1 MAGTIGERLQ
11 EAAAGKRSL
20 EFDPLSTEEGRVVFI
35 RLDDIEPDP
44 EQPRKDVGDLE
55 ELAASIKTH
64 GVINPIVVRPTSD
77 RKFRIVAGERRY
89 RASRLAGRDQIQAII
104 RTLEEQSRLE
114 VQLIENLHRKDL
126 NPFEEATVYR
136 RLMDE
141 FGLTQDQMAKRVGRS
156 QATINEVLLLLQLPS
171 TLRSEYRTSDKVSKS
186 VLIEIAKQ
194 PDQEKQVE
202 LWERAKT
209 GGLTVREA
217 RLHKRGEG
225 HPRTTPG
232 TKPKHVFNTSHG
244 ATVIVQAT
252 ATRGL
257 TREQIIAA
265 LEQAVVEALREGPTK
280 S

>member
-20 EFDPLSTEEGRVVFI
+20 DFDPLSTEEGRVVFV

-55 ELAASIKTH
+55 ELAASIRTH
-64 GVINPIVVRPTSD
+64 GVINPIVVRPVSD
-77 RKFRIVAGERRY
+77 QKFRIVAGERRY
-89 RASRLAGRDQIQAII
+89 RASRIAGQDKIQAII

-114 VQLIENLHRKDL
+114 IQLIENLHRKDL

-141 FGLTQDQMAKRVGRS
+141 FGLTQEQMAKRVGRS
-156 QATINEVLLLLQLPS
+156 QATINEVLLLLQLPT

-194 PDQEKQVE
+194 PDEAKQAV

-217 RLHKRGEG
+217 RLSKRGEG

-232 TKPKHVFNTSHG
+232 TMPKRVFNTSHG

-252 ATRGL
+252 ATRSL
-257 TREQIIAA
+257 TREQIIGA
-265 LEQAVVEALREGPTK
+265 LEESLSQILG

>member
-20 EFDPLSTEEGRVVFI
+20 DFDPLSTEEGRVVFV

-55 ELAASIKTH
+55 ELAASIRTH
-64 GVINPIVVRPTSD
+64 GVINPIVVRPVSD
-77 RKFRIVAGERRY
+77 QKFRIVAGERRY
-89 RASRLAGRDQIQAII
+89 RASRIAGQDKIQAII

-114 VQLIENLHRKDL
+114 IQLIENLHRKDL

-141 FGLTQDQMAKRVGRS
+141 FGLTQEQMARRVGRS
-156 QATINEVLLLLQLPS
+156 QATINEVLLLLQLPP

-194 PDQEKQVE
+194 SDSEKQAV

-217 RLHKRGEG
+217 RVYKRGEG

-232 TKPKHVFNTSHG
+232 TKPKRVFNTNHG
-244 ATVIVQAT
+244 ATVIVQDKT
-252 ATRGL
+252 DCGL
-257 TREQIIAA
+257 SIERIVSA
-265 LEQAVVEALREGPTK
+265 LEEALTAAQKYG
-280 S
+280 

>member
-1 MAGTIGERLQ
+1 MAGTIGERLKD
-11 EAAAGKRSL
+11 AAEGNRSL
-20 EFDPLSTEEGRVVFI
+20 DFDPLGNDEGRVVFI

-55 ELAASIKTH
+55 ELAASIRTH
-64 GVINPIVVRPTSD
+64 GVINPIVVRPVSGQ
-77 RKFRIVAGERRY
+77 KFRIVAGERRY
-89 RASRLAGRDQIQAII
+89 RASHLAGRDQIQAII
-104 RTLEEQSRLE
+104 RSLEEQSRLE

-141 FGLTQDQMAKRVGRS
+141 FGLTQEQMAKRVGRS

-171 TLRSEYRTSDKVSKS
+171 SLRREYRTSDKVSKS

-194 PDQEKQVE
+194 PDQEKQAE

-217 RLHKRGEG
+217 RLYKRGEG
-225 HPRTTPG
+225 HPRTTLG
-232 TKPKHVFNTSHG
+232 TKPKRVFNTSHG

-252 ATRGL
+252 GSDPLLVERVI
-257 TREQIIAA
+257 RV
-265 LEQAVVEALREGPTK
+265 LEEALLIARNEIL
-280 S
+280 

>member
-1 MAGTIGERLQ
+1 MAGTIGERLKD
-11 EAAAGKRSL
+11 AAEGKRSL
-20 EFDPLSTEEGRVVFI
+20 DFDPLGNDEGRVVFI

-55 ELAASIKTH
+55 ELAASIRTH
-64 GVINPIVVRPTSD
+64 GVINPIVVRPVSGQ
-77 RKFRIVAGERRY
+77 RFRIVAGERRY

-104 RTLEEQSRLE
+104 RSLEEQSRLE

-141 FGLTQDQMAKRVGRS
+141 FGLTQEQMAKRVGRS

-171 TLRSEYRTSDKVSKS
+171 SLRSEYRTSDKVSKS

-194 PDQEKQVE
+194 PDQEKQAE

-217 RLHKRGEG
+217 REYKRGEG
-225 HPRTTPG
+225 RPRTTPG
-232 TKPKHVFNTSHG
+232 TKPKRVFNTSHG
-244 ATVIVQAT
+244 ATVIVQAGSVSELS
-252 ATRGL
+252 RD
-257 TREQIIAA
+257 QIVGA
-265 LEQAVVEALREGPTK
+265 LEEALSRALSK
-280 S
+280 D